1 MNRTVRFYRARHALM
16 IQGTCSGAGKST
28 LVAGLCRVLARKGM
42 KVAPFK
48 PQNMSLNS
56 AVAADGGEIAR
67 AQALQ
72 AQAARVPALVD
83 MNPVLLK
90 PSSDTRAQ
98 VVVRGRPFADLPAH
112 DYLDLKPRLMREVLA
127 AFYRLQKQFEAVIV
141 EGAGSPAE
149 VNLRA
154 NDIANMGFAEAV
166 DCPVLLVADID
177 RGGALAHVVGTLAC
191 LSGSER
197 ERIAGVVINRFRGDI
212 ALLEPGLR
220 WLEGETG
227 KPVLGVLPFLNGLA
241 LDAEDALPETRSEEA
256 RSGTDLAFRVA
267 VPVYPR
273 ISNHTDFDALRLHP
287 RVELLWVGPDQAI
300 PAADLIILPG
310 SKNVRAD
317 LEFLKAQGWADA
329 ILRHV
334 RYGGRVIGIC
344 GGLQMLGAGI
354 HDPEG
359 VEGPAGSSEG
369 LGLLDLETTLQR
381 EKRLRNVSG
390 TVLGAPFTGYE
401 IHMGR
406 SHGAAIGGMPE
417 GAISPDGRILAT
429 YVHGVFDSPAACAA
443 ILDWA
448 GLEAAGGVDL
458 AALRERSLERLAD
471 CLEANLDTA
480 RILSS
485 LF

>member
-1 MNRTVRFYRARHALM
+1 
-16 IQGTCSGAGKST
+16 
-28 LVAGLCRVLARKGM
+28 
-42 KVAPFK
+42 
-48 PQNMSLNS
+48 
-56 AVAADGGEIAR
+56 
-67 AQALQ
+67 
-72 AQAARVPALVD
+72 
-83 MNPVLLK
+83 
-90 PSSDTRAQ
+90 
-98 VVVRGRPFADLPAH
+98 
-112 DYLDLKPRLMREVLA
+112 
-127 AFYRLQKQFEAVIV
+127 
-141 EGAGSPAE
+141 
-149 VNLRA
+149 
-154 NDIANMGFAEAV
+154 
-166 DCPVLLVADID
+166 
-177 RGGALAHVVGTLAC
+177 
-191 LSGSER
+191 
-197 ERIAGVVINRFRGDI
+197 
-212 ALLEPGLR
+212 
-220 WLEGETG
+220 
-227 KPVLGVLPFLNGLA
+227 
-241 LDAEDALPETRSEEA
+241 
-256 RSGTDLAFRVA
+256 
-267 VPVYPR
+267 
-273 ISNHTDFDALRLHP
+273 
-287 RVELLWVGPDQAI
+287 
-300 PAADLIILPG
+300 
-310 SKNVRAD
+310 VRAD